1 MTLHVAA
8 TYKIFYRYRSLCTS
22 MVVWL
27 ACSLSKQKSG
37 GSILGRCIT
46 FFLFCFVLF
55 CLRNIYYHTRALN
68 ASPINATSNLF
79 CLFAL
84 RFSVPVNNFMS
95 CVAEPPHPG
104 HKAILWE
111 VNMSYEVTTWNV
123 NRTQDLSFRSPMFYH
138 LPIALS
144 CKIQLSGLGRVRQ
157 YVCVYM
163 SASATYT

>member
-1 MTLHVAA
+1 MYLHGRMISVLAFQ
-8 TYKIFYRYRSLCTS
+8 TEEWGFNPRTVHYLFFFFFFFFY
-22 MVVWL
+22 
-27 ACSLSKQKSG
+27 
-37 GSILGRCIT
+37 
-46 FFLFCFVLF
+46 FLFCFVLF
-55 CLRNIYYHTRALN
+55 AKHLLSYKSVK
-68 ASPINATSNLF
+68 SPINATSNLF

-111 VNMSYEVTTWNV
+111 VNMSYKVTTWSV

-157 YVCVYM
+157 YMCVYM

>member
-1 MTLHVAA
+1 MYLHG
-8 TYKIFYRYRSLCTS
+8 R
-22 MVVWL
+22 MVSVLTFQIEEWVFNPRTVHYL
-27 ACSLSKQKSG
+27 FFFV
-37 GSILGRCIT
+37 
-46 FFLFCFVLF
+46 FFLFFF
-55 CLRNIYYHTRALN
+55 LRNIYYHTRAVN

-104 HKAILWE
+104 HKAILWD
-111 VNMSYEVTTWNV
+111 VNMSYKATACSV

-144 CKIQLSGLGRVRQ
+144 CKIQLSCLGRVRQ
-157 YVCVYM
+157 YMC
-163 SASATYT
+163 AF

>member
-8 TYKIFYRYRSLCTS
+8 TYKIFYRYLLLRTS
-22 MVVWL
+22 MVEWL
-27 ACSLSKQKSG
+27 ACSLSKQKCGVQSSDG
-37 GSILGRCIT
+37 ALLV
-46 FFLFCFVLF
+46 FFVLF
-55 CLRNIYYHTRALN
+55 CLRNIYYHIRALN

-84 RFSVPVNNFMS
+84 KFSVPVNNFMS

-104 HKAILWE
+104 HTAILWE
-111 VNMSYEVTTWNV
+111 VNMSYKVTTWNV

-157 YVCVYM
+157 YMCVYM

>member
-1 MTLHVAA
+1 
-8 TYKIFYRYRSLCTS
+8 
-22 MVVWL
+22 MVEWL

-37 GSILGRCIT
+37 GSILGRFIT
-46 FFLFCFVLF
+46 CCFFFFFFFFVLF
-55 CLRNIYYHTRALN
+55 CLRNIYHIRALN

-111 VNMSYEVTTWNV
+111 VNMSYVTPWNV

-144 CKIQLSGLGRVRQ
+144 CKIQLSG
-157 YVCVYM
+157 
-163 SASATYT
+163 SANTCAFICRPVLPILKETSNTKTENISLKT